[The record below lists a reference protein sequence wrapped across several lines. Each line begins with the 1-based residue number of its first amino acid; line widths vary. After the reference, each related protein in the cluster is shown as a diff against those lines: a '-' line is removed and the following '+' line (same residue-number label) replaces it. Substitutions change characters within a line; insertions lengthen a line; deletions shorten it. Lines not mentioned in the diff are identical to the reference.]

1 VNNTFRVSSVMSCL
15 PRIVHHFVCLLL
27 CVYMINAPVRA
38 EGKPLLSEEIGAVI
52 ETQGIAAAKQR
63 FAEIYPARQ
72 DEYEIDVQ
80 GMMDLGSGYIQS
92 GNMELGMA
100 VMEMMTTISTDMVQ
114 KSMNSYS
121 PEMAEM
127 QNKAREAELA
137 AQEQAKIDREEEK
150 RIQQQA
156 EARARGKAR
165 QDLDRFVGI
174 FGDPADTGRS
184 RTLFATVS
192 CDGYLVTGPMWA
204 DVGPWW
210 MRSASDTVFTYS
222 DSFTNLS
229 MEFKA
234 DGSKLSH
241 DVEGVTSPLE
251 RLGPLPADWE
261 SCLERP
267 LR

>member
-1 VNNTFRVSSVMSCL
+1 MRGFS
-15 PRIVHHFVCLLL
+15 RIVCQSACLLL
-27 CVYMINAPVRA
+27 CICMISAPVLA
-38 EGKPLLSEEIGAVI
+38 ESKPLLSEEIGAVI
-52 ETQGIAAAKQR
+52 DDQGIAAAQQR
-63 FAEIYPARQ
+63 FSEIYPARQ

-80 GMMDLGSGYIQS
+80 GMMNLGSGYIQS

-137 AQEQAKIDREEEK
+137 AQEQAKIDQEEEK
-150 RIQQQA
+150 RMQQQA

-165 QDLDRFVGI
+165 QDLDRFVGTY
-174 FGDPADTGRS
+174 GDPADTGRA
-184 RTLFATVS
+184 RTLFVTVS

-210 MRSASDTVFTYS
+210 MRSAADTVFTYS

-229 MEFKA
+229 LEFKA
-234 DGSKLSH
+234 DGSKLTH
-241 DVEGVTSPLE
+241 DLEGVNSPLD
-251 RLGPLPADWE
+251 RIGPLPAGWE

>member
-1 VNNTFRVSSVMSCL
+1 MSGFSI
-15 PRIVHHFVCLLL
+15 IVRHFACLLL
-27 CVYMINAPVRA
+27 CVYMINAPVMA
-38 EGKPLLSEEIGAVI
+38 EGKPVLSEEIGAVI
-52 ETQGIAAAKQR
+52 DSQGIAAAKQR
-63 FAEIYPARQ
+63 FSEIYPARQ

-80 GMMDLGSGYIQS
+80 GMMNLGSGYIQS
-92 GNMELGMA
+92 GNMEHGMA
-100 VMEMMTTISTDMVQ
+100 VMEMMTAISTDMVQ

-127 QNKAREAELA
+127 QNKARESELA
-137 AQEQAKIDREEEK
+137 AQEQAKIDQEEEK
-150 RIQQQA
+150 RMQQKA

-184 RTLFATVS
+184 RTLFVTVS
-192 CDGYLVTGPMWA
+192 CDGYLVTGPLWA
-204 DVGPWW
+204 DVSPWW
-210 MRSASDTVFTYS
+210 MRSAADTVFTYS

-234 DGSKLSH
+234 DGSNLTH
-241 DVEGVTSPLE
+241 DLEGLNSPLD
-251 RLGPLPADWE
+251 RIGPLPADWE

>member
-1 VNNTFRVSSVMSCL
+1 MSSFS
-15 PRIVHHFVCLLL
+15 RIARHFSCLLL
-27 CVYMINAPVRA
+27 CVCIINAPVMA

-52 ETQGIAAAKQR
+52 ETQGIAAARQR
-63 FAEIYPARQ
+63 FTEIYPARQ

-80 GMMDLGSGYIQS
+80 GMMNLGSGYIQS

-100 VMEMMTTISTDMVQ
+100 VMEMMTTISTDMVS

-150 RIQQQA
+150 RMQQQA

-174 FGDPADTGRS
+174 YGDPADTGKT
-184 RTLFATVS
+184 RTLFVTIS

-210 MRSASDTVFTYS
+210 MRSAADTVFTYS

-234 DGSKLSH
+234 DGSKLTH
-241 DVEGVTSPLE
+241 DVEGATSPLA
-251 RLGPLPADWE
+251 RLGTLPAEWE

>member
-1 VNNTFRVSSVMSCL
+1 MSSSS
-15 PRIVHHFVCLLL
+15 RIIHYFTCLLL
-27 CVYMINAPVRA
+27 CGCMLNAPAVA
-38 EGKPLLSEEIGAVI
+38 EGKPLLSKEIGTVI
-52 ETQGIAAAKQR
+52 ENQGIAAARQR
-63 FAEIYPARQ
+63 FSDIYPARQ

-92 GNMELGMA
+92 GNMEPGMA
-100 VMEMMTTISTDMVQ
+100 VMEMMTTISTDMVS

-121 PEMAEM
+121 PAMAEM
-127 QNKAREAELA
+127 QNRAREAELA
-137 AQEQAKIDREEEK
+137 AQEQAKLDREEEK
-150 RIQQQA
+150 RVQQKA

-184 RTLFATVS
+184 RTLFVTVS
-192 CDGYLVTGPMWA
+192 CDGYLVAGPLWA
-204 DVGPWW
+204 DVSPWW
-210 MRSASDTVFTYS
+210 MRSAGDTVFTYS

-234 DGSKLSH
+234 DGSKLTH
-241 DVEGVTSPLE
+241 DLEGVKSPLE
-251 RLGPLPADWE
+251 RLGPLPAEWE

-267 LR
+267 VR